1 MGYQRSHE
9 SVIKERF
16 AHWFLYKKTIP
27 LELAQIVELVEVL
40 SKPVRLPYG
49 SPKRKEVQSLLQA
62 INTELYKRQHPTWVP
77 PPSVVEDDNES

>member
-1 MGYQRSHE
+1 MGYQRAHD
-9 SVIKERF
+9 SVIKERL

-49 SPKRKEVQSLLQA
+49 SPKRKEVQVLVQA
-62 INTELYKRQHPTWVP
+62 INIMIYQKQHPSYIP
-77 PPSVVEDDNES
+77 PVVENDDES